1 MFLFKTVIGRVI
13 EVRRFVNGSSRW
25 ARWGN
30 WRERHEFWLAVKGNV
45 ERKWIVQ
52 TATFPARRGHA
63 VVALVRIGQLIGLFN
78 ESTGKAVNYLR
89 TDRPSLLRLRDLWV
103 SLLLLAGALS
113 LLGVIGLALAL
124 PVGLIYT
131 CAAMAVQL
139 LVSRHHAGHIDTTPW
154 TNCTACKTR
163 RRSPETRPTTEK
175 AHPRHVASSRQGPYH
190 QRGRPT
196 KTTLDTSLDRADN
209 GDLAYPGV
217 RTAVVPVETQRPGTD
232 GTPTRA
238 SSRMKVRRR

>member
-1 MFLFKTVIGRVI
+1 M
-13 EVRRFVNGSSRW
+13 
-25 ARWGN
+25 
-30 WRERHEFWLAVKGNV
+30 
-45 ERKWIVQ
+45 Q

-131 CAAMAVQL
+131 CAAMAVRL

-163 RRSPETRPTTEK
+163 RRSPGTRPTTDK
-175 AHPRHVASSRQGPYH
+175 GP
-190 QRGRPT
+190 PT
-196 KTTLDTSLDRADN
+196 A
-209 GDLAYPGV
+209 
-217 RTAVVPVETQRPGTD
+217 
-232 GTPTRA
+232 
-238 SSRMKVRRR
+238 RRK